1 MASRRAA
8 LFSAR
13 VAKAARMAAP
23 RGTKPAE
30 MSASDSVSVSID
42 IDVDGD
48 AAVVGASPRV
58 KVRIGPAAA
67 PPEAEEQQRGE
78 KAHQRGKAH
87 QLERSAPATDAG
99 PKHRT
104 RCVSFVPAAVGKEN
118 QTLTK
123 RGDKR
128 EAEAGASWQ
137 RVAAAVAAA
146 TAEAAVVAA
155 AAESIRRSG
164 VFKGAAPP
172 RLGLVAGGMVGEVTG
187 QREQAAEAWTLVDH
201 PENGEVAA

>member
-1 MASRRAA
+1 
-8 LFSAR
+8 
-13 VAKAARMAAP
+13 MAAP

-48 AAVVGASPRV
+48 AAVVWASPRV

-67 PPEAEEQQRGE
+67 PPEAEEQ
-78 KAHQRGKAH
+78 QRGKAH

-172 RLGLVAGGMVGEVTG
+172 RLGLVAGEMVGEVTG